1 MSIMQ
6 ATFEDYV
13 ILGRVIVILG
23 RVIVILGRVIVM
35 AFQNWQKN
43 G

>member
-23 RVIVILGRVIVM
+23 RVIVM